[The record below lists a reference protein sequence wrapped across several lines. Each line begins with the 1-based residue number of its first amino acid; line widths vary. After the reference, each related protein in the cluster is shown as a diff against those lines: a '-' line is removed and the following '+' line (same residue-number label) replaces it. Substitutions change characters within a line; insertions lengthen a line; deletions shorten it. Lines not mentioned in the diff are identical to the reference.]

1 LIQFLK
7 SNDSIGG
14 IYENENSSKI
24 EGIGLVQVLIKDGLM
39 HTLLDVQHIL
49 DMKRNLISLSAL
61 ESKGYS
67 FSGRDGVLRIFH
79 DQFVLSKDIRRE
91 NLSGQKLRTEI
102 IKIAD
107 RNNGVCSLI
116 RSDKKVQ
123 ILRTAIFEAGSANL
137 QF

>member
-24 EGIGLVQVLIKDGLM
+24 KGIGLVQVLTKDGLM

-49 DMKRNLISLSAL
+49 DMKWNLISLSAL

-67 FSGRDGVLRIFH
+67 FSGRDGVVRIFH
-79 DQFVLSKDIRRE
+79 DQFVLSKDVRRE

-107 RNNGVCSLI
+107 CNNGVCSLV

-123 ILRTAIFEAGSANL
+123 KLRTVIFGAGSANL